1 MPYLELAACAEY
13 TLYPEATPFFI
24 VLYSAVCRVDCE
36 RTDGREMLRRTRL
49 GLGAGVAIL
58 LVTLAG
64 LDCCSAAGEG
74 EGMREL

>member
-1 MPYLELAACAEY
+1 
-13 TLYPEATPFFI
+13 
-24 VLYSAVCRVDCE
+24 
-36 RTDGREMLRRTRL
+36 MLRKTRV

-74 EGMREL
+74 EGTQEL